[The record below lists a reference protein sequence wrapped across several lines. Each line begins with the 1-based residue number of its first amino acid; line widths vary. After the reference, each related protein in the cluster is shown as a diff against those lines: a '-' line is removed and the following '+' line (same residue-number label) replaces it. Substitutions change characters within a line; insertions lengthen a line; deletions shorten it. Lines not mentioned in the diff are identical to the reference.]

1 MKTSRRSKGVLGFF
15 SLGAVIEEAIKG
27 LGLGDAVAKGAA
39 MHFWPEVVGETV
51 ARVTSPETVRGN
63 TLVVNVADSA
73 WLQQLRYMEEPVV
86 EKLNA
91 AVGKPVIEGLYFKLG
106 AIEAQAQER
115 QAAPEEKELDPE
127 TVAHIEQAVESLSDP
142 ELRDTIKHI
151 LTASMRLKEDEE
163 Q

>member
-1 MKTSRRSKGVLGFF
+1 
-15 SLGAVIEEAIKG
+15 
-27 LGLGDAVAKGAA
+27 VA
-39 MHFWPEVVGETV
+39 
-51 ARVTSPETVRGN
+51 S
-63 TLVVNVADSA
+63 
-73 WLQQLRYMEEPVV
+73 
-86 EKLNA
+86 KLNA